1 MLGFGSKKSRRKKMK
16 EEEATT
22 KSRDDHYY
30 DVIPS
35 RQIDRGDDHTGVTC
49 PPPTPPPITRIP
61 VSSRSLAA
69 NSIGTD
75 PPTSEFLAGNFRPTH
90 TATCVISNKRGIIP
104 TTVGYLLGDL
114 ETDYPVSEVTTNIV
128 SIILFVLE
136 YLFL

>member
-1 MLGFGSKKSRRKKMK
+1 MFGFGSKKSRRNKMV
-16 EEEATT
+16 EEATT

-35 RQIDRGDDHTGVTC
+35 WQTDRGDDHTGVTC

-75 PPTSEFLAGNFRPTH
+75 PPTSEFLACNFRPTH
-90 TATCVISNKRGIIP
+90 TATGVISNKRRIIP
-104 TTVGYLLGDL
+104 QHQVISLVTLKLTTLYPRLLL
-114 ETDYPVSEVTTNIV
+114 I
-128 SIILFVLE
+128 
-136 YLFL
+136 